1 MSQVRYFWSCDGVC
15 RHWLVCHGG
24 RHSGSVGLEQGEV
37 EAYMRAC
44 KLVRMRAGIA
54 PDDSLKVSKN

>member
-44 KLVRMRAGIA
+44 KLVRPDLEGPLLA
-54 PDDSLKVSKN
+54 PSGGT